1 MTGSRIAGFYRLDV
15 ETRRRRLAAA
25 VGLPADEVTAL
36 EHTLPIAV
44 ADLLVENAVGTFA
57 LPFGVALNFRVNGC
71 DHVVPMVV
79 EEPSVIAAASNAA
92 LLARVAGG
100 FVAEADR
107 GAMIGQIQLVGVPR
121 PALAAERL
129 RASRTRLLAAAAG
142 LAPGLCRRGA
152 GPRDLEVRIVQATSG
167 DAMVVVHVLVDTGDA
182 MGANLVNSLVEG
194 LAPLVA
200 TIAGGTPCLRI
211 VSNLADQRRAR
222 ARVRIPLA
230 SLTTDDVP
238 GVEVAE
244 RVRWAQEL
252 AANDPYRAA
261 THNKGIMNG
270 VDAVALATGNDW
282 RAIEAGAHA
291 YAARDGHYRPLSTW
305 TVDDGHLAGTIEM
318 PMATSIVG
326 RLVQSHPQVAL
337 ALRILNVESARE
349 LAMVMV
355 AVGLAS
361 NLGALRALVTSGI
374 QRGHM
379 ALHARAAGMR

>member
-25 VGLPADEVTAL
+25 VGLPADEVAAL
-36 EHTLPIAV
+36 GHGLPTAV

-57 LPFGVALNFRVNGC
+57 LPFGVALNFRMNGR
-71 DHVVPMVV
+71 DYVVPMVV

-92 LLARVAGG
+92 LLARTAGG
-100 FVAEADR
+100 FVGEADR

-121 PALAAERL
+121 PTLAAERL
-129 RASRTRLLAAAAG
+129 RAARTRLLAAAAG

-152 GPRDLEVRIVQATSG
+152 GPRGVEVRIVQATSG

-211 VSNLADQRRAR
+211 VSNLADQRCAR

-230 SLTTDDVP
+230 NLATDDVP

-291 YAARDGHYRPLSTW
+291 YAARDGRYRPLSTW

-318 PMATSIVG
+318 PMATSVVG

-337 ALRILNVESARE
+337 ALRILNVGSARE

>member
-379 ALHARAAGMR
+379 ALHARAVGMR

>member
-1 MTGSRIAGFYRLDV
+1 VDDDH
-15 ETRRRRLAAA
+15 RLAARRA
-25 VGLPADEVTAL
+25 HESDLDVARTGAAPA
-36 EHTLPIAV
+36 
-44 ADLLVENAVGTFA
+44 
-57 LPFGVALNFRVNGC
+57 
-71 DHVVPMVV
+71 
-79 EEPSVIAAASNAA
+79 EPG
-92 LLARVAGG
+92 REAGG
-100 FVAEADR
+100 GREKPRARRSQALR
-107 GAMIGQIQLVGVPR
+107 G
-121 PALAAERL
+121 ER
-129 RASRTRLLAAAAG
+129 G
-142 LAPGLCRRGA
+142 
-152 GPRDLEVRIVQATSG
+152 
-167 DAMVVVHVLVDTGDA
+167 TGH
-182 MGANLVNSLVEG
+182 
-194 LAPLVA
+194 
-200 TIAGGTPCLRI
+200 
-211 VSNLADQRRAR
+211 ADQRRAR

-379 ALHARAAGMR
+379 ALHARAAGMS

>member
-25 VGLPADEVTAL
+25 VGLPAHEVAAL

-129 RASRTRLLAAAAG
+129 RAARTRLLAAAGG

-152 GPRDLEVRIVQATSG
+152 GPRGLEVRIVQATSG

-282 RAIEAGAHA
+282 RSIEAGAHA

>member
-25 VGLPADEVTAL
+25 VGLPADEVAAL
-36 EHTLPIAV
+36 AHSLPIAV
-44 ADLLVENAVGTFA
+44 ADVLVENAVGTFA
-57 LPFGVALNFRVNGC
+57 LPFGVALNFRVNGR
-71 DHVVPMVV
+71 DRVVPMVV

-92 LLARVAGG
+92 LLARAAGG

-129 RASRTRLLAAAAG
+129 RAARTRLLAAAAG

-152 GPRDLEVRIVQATSG
+152 GPRGLEVRIVQATSG

-194 LAPLVA
+194 LAPLIA

-211 VSNLADQRRAR
+211 VSNLADHRRAR

-291 YAARDGHYRPLSTW
+291 YAARDGRYRPLSTW
-305 TVDDGHLAGTIEM
+305 TVDDGHLVGTIEM

-337 ALRILNVESARE
+337 ALRILNVQSARE